1 MRRTGTGLSG
11 RQNPGRKIQSIPRV
25 GPTQGGDLRFRAEQS
40 RNWVNWVDFLPHLR
54 SQNSNSSTR
63 GKGRIGGSL
72 TRLLSSSGGAKRGKI
87 IVVFPRL
94 TSIRRVCFRPV
105 NGTFLQILGVPTGE
119 KTRRNQ
125 ANIPKRRLSRLGY
138 DPFFLR
144 KFRFLCPFGVKKAAI
159 PRPGR
164 LHQGCTRGGL

>member
-1 MRRTGTGLSG
+1 MCSSLFLSFVLASKVAPVTRLVKSRPAPPAAYLEEEEEART
-11 RQNPGRKIQSIPRV
+11 
-25 GPTQGGDLRFRAEQS
+25 
-40 RNWVNWVDFLPHLR
+40 R
-54 SQNSNSSTR
+54 S
-63 GKGRIGGSL
+63 GGSPARHFRHL
-72 TRLLSSSGGAKRGKI
+72 EGRKRGKI

-159 PRPGR
+159 PRPGS
-164 LHQGCTRGGL
+164 LHLGGTRGGL